1 MDQHMAFIWGLCYM
15 ALVALCWRHGV
26 TKAEETVPLKTLQC
40 YNDYIERIICSW
52 ADTEDAQG
60 LVNLTLY
67 HWLDK
72 KQPMSCELSED
83 LMWSECPSS
92 HRCVPRRCVL
102 PYTQFSVSKEDYYS
116 LQPDRDLSIHL
127 VVPLAQHVQP
137 PPPKDISI
145 SPSGDHFLLK
155 WSVPLG
161 DAQVSLL
168 SQKDIQ
174 FEVAYKRL
182 QDSWEVR
189 P

>member
-1 MDQHMAFIWGLCYM
+1 M
-15 ALVALCWRHGV
+15 GV
-26 TKAEETVPLKTLQC
+26 IQSGTQTARL
-40 YNDYIERIICSW
+40 
-52 ADTEDAQG
+52 
-60 LVNLTLY
+60 
-67 HWLDK
+67 
-72 KQPMSCELSED
+72 
-83 LMWSECPSS
+83 PSAPS
-92 HRCVPRRCVL
+92 VCNPYKHSVYL
-102 PYTQFSVSKEDYYS
+102 PV
-116 LQPDRDLSIHL
+116 
-127 VVPLAQHVQP
+127 VQP

-155 WSVPLG
+155 WSVPHG